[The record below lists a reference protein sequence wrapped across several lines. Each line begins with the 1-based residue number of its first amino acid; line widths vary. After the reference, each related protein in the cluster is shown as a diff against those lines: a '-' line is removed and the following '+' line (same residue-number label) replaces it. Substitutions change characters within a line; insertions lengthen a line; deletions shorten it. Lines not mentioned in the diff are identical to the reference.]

1 MKEKLKNIKAVAVR
15 GSDEYEL
22 NLSDYKGK
30 KLIIYFYPKDN
41 TSGCSLEASD
51 FRDHMA
57 EFNSLGYEVIG
68 ISKDSAKSHKKFIE
82 KYDLPFPLISDED
95 TSINS
100 LFEVWQ
106 LKKMAG
112 KEYMGTVRSTF
123 VLDENHKIIKEFR
136 KVKVKGHVEEVLDF
150 IKSY

>member
-1 MKEKLKNIKAVAVR
+1 MKDKLKNFKAIAVK
-15 GSDEYEL
+15 GNEEYEL

-30 KLIIYFYPKDN
+30 RLIIYFYPKDN

-51 FRDHMA
+51 FKDYFT
-57 EFNSLGYEVIG
+57 EFNQLGYEIIG
-68 ISKDSAKSHKKFIE
+68 VSKDSVKSHIKFIE
-82 KYDLPFPLISDED
+82 KYNIPFPLISDED
-95 TSINS
+95 TSINQ

-112 KEYMGTVRSTF
+112 REYMGTVRSTF
-123 VLDENHKIIKEFR
+123 VLDEDLTVIKEYR

-150 IKSY
+150 VKSY

>member
-1 MKEKLKNIKAVAVR
+1 MKDKLKNIKAVAVK
-15 GSDEYEL
+15 GNEEYEL

-51 FRDHMA
+51 FRDHID
-57 EFNSLGYEVIG
+57 EFKSLGYEVIG
-68 ISKDSAKSHKKFIE
+68 ISKDSAKSHIKFIE
-82 KYDLPFPLISDED
+82 KYNLPFPLISDED
-95 TSINS
+95 TSINN

-150 IKSY
+150 VKSY